1 MILFLKKIKT
11 IVTTFFKKNANALKK
26 RKKEIRHITDGLEIN
41 YDDYDQEYI
50 KTKYQDSIFLKGAI
64 LIMSF

>member
-1 MILFLKKIKT
+1 M
-11 IVTTFFKKNANALKK
+11 
-26 RKKEIRHITDGLEIN
+26 TDGLEIN

>member
-11 IVTTFFKKNANALKK
+11 IVTTFFKKNANVLKK